1 VIGFGTV
8 TPQLR
13 HESLPM
19 RLSFVSGLEALFHV
33 QLETGRERELGSP
46 L

>member
-1 VIGFGTV
+1 MGFGTL

-13 HESLPM
+13 HESLLM
-19 RLSFVSGLEALFHV
+19 RLSFVSGLEALFSV
-33 QLETGRERELGSP
+33 QLETGREREMGSP